1 MGTLDADATS
11 DRPKEVCMSETIA
24 RSISRS
30 RLPVLASLV
39 LGLGLAAGAVLL
51 PAPPAA
57 AEGTSTRPTAV
68 PEDPGYSA
76 GVKAIKAKDYA
87 GAIPLLE
94 GAVAKDGKNAD
105 ALNWL
110 GYATRMNG
118 EPAKSIPI
126 YERALAVDPKHK
138 GAHEY
143 IGEAYLTMGNLPK
156 AKEHLARLDSICFL
170 PCSEYRDL
178 KKAVAEYESSG
189 GKAKPASSR

>member
-1 MGTLDADATS
+1 MRTTHSRPNATQRAVVVTLA
-11 DRPKEVCMSETIA
+11 
-24 RSISRS
+24 
-30 RLPVLASLV
+30 LALMV
-39 LGLGLAAGAVLL
+39 ALAAGVVL
-51 PAPPAA
+51 PVPPAA
-57 AEGTSTRPTAV
+57 ADGTSTRPAAV
-68 PEDPGYSA
+68 PEDPAYSA

-94 GAVAKDGKNAD
+94 GAVAKDGKNPD

-118 EPAKSIPI
+118 DAAKSIPI

-143 IGEAYLTMGNLPK
+143 IGEAYLIMGNLPK

-178 KKAVAEYESSG
+178 KKAVAEYEANG
-189 GKAKPASSR
+189 GKAKPAGR